1 MGLKQTGT
9 NLFQSTGKYLKME
22 EEENLYYKCNAV
34 GCGLIWLYESGEIPK
49 KCCKCGSKDIEKE
62 NGKGK

>member
-1 MGLKQTGT
+1 
-9 NLFQSTGKYLKME
+9 ME
-22 EEENLYYKCNAV
+22 KEENLYYKCNAV

-62 NGKGK
+62 NGKGKS